1 LKEKRL
7 LDITLPSEK
16 EKILVIIPA
25 FNEEENIARV
35 IDELKSDMPQLDLL
49 VVDDG
54 STDRTAELVR
64 HTLVPCLSL
73 PFNIGYSGALQA
85 GYKYA
90 VTHDYNIVVQ
100 FDGDGQHI
108 AGEIGKLL
116 DVQREAGADI
126 VIGSRF
132 IGSCGY
138 RHSCARMFG
147 TLLFRY
153 LITSICGVTIH
164 DPTSGFQLIKRRA
177 FERYSRMHNFPYFPD
192 ANIIIE
198 MLLHD
203 FKIAEV
209 QVTMRQRQFGQSM
222 HSGLLNPFIYMIKVM
237 FSIFIIIIKY
247 FPARLAQK

>member
-1 LKEKRL
+1 M
-7 LDITLPSEK
+7 TLPSHR

-25 FNEEENIARV
+25 LNEEKNIAGV
-35 IDELKSDMPQLDLL
+35 IEELKSDMPQLDLL

-64 HTLVPCLSL
+64 HAMTPCLSL

-90 VTHDYNIVVQ
+90 LARDYDFVVQ

-108 AGEIGKLL
+108 AGEIGTLL
-116 DVQREAGADI
+116 DVQHETGADI

-132 IGSCGY
+132 IRSCGY
-138 RHSCARMFG
+138 RHSSVRMLG

-153 LITSICGVTIH
+153 LIAAICGVTIH

-203 FKIAEV
+203 FKIAEA
-209 QVTMRQRQFGQSM
+209 QVCMRQRQFGQSM
-222 HSGLLNPFIYMIKVM
+222 HGGWLNPVIYMVKVIY
-237 FSIFIIIIKY
+237 SIIIIIIKY
-247 FPARLAQK
+247 FPVRTAQKTT

>member
-1 LKEKRL
+1 MPLQS
-7 LDITLPSEK
+7 DQ

-25 FNEEENIARV
+25 FNEADNIGRV
-35 IDELKSDMPQLDLL
+35 IDELQTEMPRFHIL

-54 STDRTAELVR
+54 STDSTAELVR
-64 HTLVPCLSL
+64 GKMVTCLSL

-90 VTHDYNIVVQ
+90 VHHDYDLVIL

-108 AGEIGKLL
+108 AAEIGKLHA
-116 DVQREAGADI
+116 VQHETGADI

-132 IGSCGY
+132 IRTGGY
-138 RHSCARMFG
+138 RHSFVRMLG
-147 TLLFRY
+147 TRLFRY
-153 LITSICGVTIH
+153 LIMAICRVTIH
-164 DPTSGFQLIKRRA
+164 DPTSGFQLIKRGA

-198 MLLHD
+198 MLLNE

-209 QVTMRQRQFGQSM
+209 QVNMRQREFGLSM
-222 HSGLLNPFIYMIKVM
+222 HNGILNPVKYTIKVM
-237 FSIFIIIIKY
+237 YSIFIIIIKY
-247 FPARLAQK
+247 LPVRFALKRT

>member
-1 LKEKRL
+1 M
-7 LDITLPSEK
+7 TLPSEK

-25 FNEEENIARV
+25 LNEEKNIAGV
-35 IDELKSDMPQLDLL
+35 INELKSDMPQLDLL

-54 STDRTAELVR
+54 STDSTAELVR
-64 HTLVPCLSL
+64 HTMAPCLSL

-90 VTHDYNIVVQ
+90 VARDYDFVVQ

-108 AGEIGKLL
+108 AGEIEKLL
-116 DVQREAGADI
+116 DVQRETGADL

-132 IGSCGY
+132 IRSCGY
-138 RHSCARMFG
+138 QHSCARMFG

-153 LITSICGVTIH
+153 LITAICGVTIH
-164 DPTSGFQLIKRRA
+164 DPTSGFQLINRRA

-203 FKIAEV
+203 FEIAEV
-209 QVTMRQRQFGQSM
+209 QVSMRQRQYGQSM
-222 HSGLLNPFIYMIKVM
+222 HRGVLKPLMYTTKVM
-237 FSIFIIIIKY
+237 YSIFIIIIKY
-247 FPARLAQK
+247 LPVRLAQKMS

>member
-1 LKEKRL
+1 M
-7 LDITLPSEK
+7 TLPSDE

-25 FNEEENIARV
+25 FNEEENIVRV
-35 IDELKSDMPQLDLL
+35 IGELKSDMPLLDLL

-54 STDRTAELVR
+54 STDRTAGLVR
-64 HTLVPCLSL
+64 HTLTPCLSL

-90 VTHDYNIVVQ
+90 VTHDYNFVVQ

-116 DVQREAGADI
+116 DVQRESGADI

-132 IGSCGY
+132 IRSCGY

-153 LITSICGVTIH
+153 LITAICGVTIH

-177 FERYSRMHNFPYFPD
+177 FERYSVMHNFPYFPD

-203 FKIAEV
+203 FTIAEA

-222 HSGLLNPFIYMIKVM
+222 HSGVLNPFIYTIKVIY
-237 FSIFIIIIKY
+237 SIIIIIIKY
-247 FPARLAQK
+247 FPMRFAQKTT

>member
-1 LKEKRL
+1 MTL
-7 LDITLPSEK
+7 LCDK

-25 FNEEENIARV
+25 FNEEENIVRV

-54 STDRTAELVR
+54 SNDRTVELVR
-64 HTLVPCLSL
+64 HSIVQCLSL

-90 VTHDYNIVVQ
+90 VARDYDFVVQ

-108 AGEIGKLL
+108 AGEIGTLL
-116 DVQREAGADI
+116 DAQHETEADI

-132 IGSCGY
+132 IRSCGY

-153 LITSICGVTIH
+153 LITAICGVAIH

-177 FERYSRMHNFPYFPD
+177 FERYSVMHNFPYFPD

-209 QVTMRQRQFGQSM
+209 QVTMRQREFGQSM
-222 HSGLLNPFIYMIKVM
+222 HSGLLNPFIYTIKVIY
-237 FSIFIIIIKY
+237 SIFIIIIKY
-247 FPARLAQK
+247 FPVRIAQKIT